1 MKYAKVLESGAIQFV
16 METDSAPPDY
26 LGFKK
31 VPAEV
36 TPETHWVLNGAVVA
50 YRSDNYKNIPPYP
63 CNWCPK
69 TETWQDARGIS
80 ELISAKLLELEKER
94 DRHLNAPIEFSEVL
108 VDADST
114 SQLNITTKLRELL
127 VAEELGVPIAVE
139 ELFWRLSNNQNQ
151 VFNSVK
157 EMKTWLQGLIG
168 AISARTSA
176 IYSWSWAQK
185 EKIRSST
192 SKEELEALEWSE

>member
-16 METDSAPPDY
+16 LETDSAPPDY

-36 TPETHWVLNGAVVA
+36 TPETHWVLNGSVVA

-63 CNWCPK
+63 CNWCPR
-69 TETWQDARGIS
+69 TETWHDARGID
-80 ELISAKLLELEKER
+80 ELLSAKLIEIEKER
-94 DRHLNAPIEFSEVL
+94 DRRLNAPIEFSEIL
-108 VDADST
+108 VDADSN
-114 SQLNITTKLRELL
+114 SQLNITTKLRELV
-127 VAEELGVPIAVE
+127 VAEELGVVIAAE
-139 ELFWRLSNNQNQ
+139 DLFWRDSNNQNQ

-168 AISARTSA
+168 AISARTTA